1 MTKNEKGF
9 TAVEAVIIVVVVAL
23 LAAVGWYVYRMNNKD
38 DKKTTTTS
46 QNASS
51 DKKEETKTETKPTEE
66 TKTDTKTYVT
76 IKEWNVR
83 AEYSGEQKLVYM
95 IYDGKDA
102 RFSSDQLEKYGSGCM
117 ADDSP
122 VGIIERLKPTES
134 IGDSDGTTAQ
144 EAAKTNSAFVKV
156 GDYYYHYAHPHGV
169 CGNPNAPEALQEAAI
184 KAVTDLV
191 PKLTAVQ

>member
-38 DKKTTTTS
+38 DKRDAATT
-46 QNASS
+46 QKASTN
-51 DKKEETKTETKPTEE
+51 DKKEEAKTETKPAEE
-66 TKTDTKTYVT
+66 AKTYVT

-83 AEYSGEQKLVYM
+83 AEYSGEHKLVYK
-95 IYDGKDA
+95 IYNDKGA

-122 VGIIERLKPTES
+122 AGIIERLKPTES

-144 EAAKTNSAFVKV
+144 EAAKTNPAFVKV

-169 CGNPNAPEALQEAAI
+169 CGNPNAPEVVQEA
-184 KAVTDLV
+184 
-191 PKLTAVQ
+191 